1 MANPGFIVY
10 YIVNNFLKLENMFS
24 TCWKYFYFIWDKHDK
39 HIIANQFWHVY
50 IKSPNIAQVR
60 LRISMGWST
69 IFRKNKQVFDFC
81 FKKLQHTLGEITVK
95 MFTKFIDIIEIIQVK
110 LQRGTSINDIDIEHW
125 NMDGRDSTVHIAI

>member
-1 MANPGFIVY
+1 M
-10 YIVNNFLKLENMFS
+10 
-24 TCWKYFYFIWDKHDK
+24 
-39 HIIANQFWHVY
+39 Y

-95 MFTKFIDIIEIIQVK
+95 MSTKFIDVIEIIQVK
-110 LQRGTSINDIDIEHW
+110 LQRGTSINDMDIETW
-125 NMDGRDSTVHIAI
+125 KVRGDSTTPI